1 MINPEMH
8 SGGGSR
14 SSSEIESDIRRTRGR
29 MDATLDELSGRL
41 TARSVIHT
49 LLDIWESRQPST
61 PQGKERVRR
70 VYGAF
75 SRQVA
80 NQVRENPIPT
90 LLIGAGLAWMFLDR
104 EREYDDREYV
114 EISGRRYRVHPSRPS
129 GPSAAMAGAP
139 TGEYEYEEL
148 EYDEIEH
155 GPSLMERAKE
165 KLAHGKEAISHAAAS
180 AKDKITG
187 AGEAAKE
194 RAEEIGE
201 TAHEAAER
209 ARMRARG
216 AYYRGRSRGRHM
228 AHDVAHEMRAGYDTG
243 AERFSR
249 AVDEYPLGVGI
260 GFAALGALVGL
271 LLPHTRREDE
281 LLGERSDEL
290 LATVKEKGKETFERG
305 KVVAERVAESALE
318 EAQKQ
323 GLTPEAAGEKLSE
336 LAGKA
341 GEVAKKAKE
350 EASAAAGE
358 QKLTPEQLK
367 SQAKSGG
374 SSSSPG
380 KSVNMPPK
388 SASQQGG
395 GI

>member
-14 SSSEIESDIRRTRGR
+14 SSSDIESDIRRTRGR
-29 MDATLDELSGRL
+29 MDATLDELSDRL
-41 TARSVIHT
+41 TARSVLHT
-49 LLDIWESRQPST
+49 LLDLWEARQPST
-61 PQGKERVRR
+61 PQGEARTQR

-75 SRQVA
+75 SRQVT
-80 NQVRENPIPT
+80 NQIRENPVPT
-90 LLIGAGLAWMFLDR
+90 LLIGAGLAWMFMDR
-104 EREYDDREYV
+104 GREADDREYV

-129 GPSAAMAGAP
+129 GPAGAAMAGTPA
-139 TGEYEYEEL
+139 GEYEYEEL
-148 EYDEIEH
+148 EYDEIEQ
-155 GPSLMERAKE
+155 GPGFMEKAKE
-165 KLAHGKEAISHAAAS
+165 KLSSAAAS

-194 RAEEIGE
+194 RVEGVGE
-201 TAHEAAER
+201 AAHDAAER

-216 AYYRGRSRGRHM
+216 AYYRGRSRSSHL
-228 AHDVAHEMRAGYDTG
+228 AHGMAHEMRAGYDTG
-243 AERFSR
+243 AEKFNR

-290 LATVKEKGKETFERG
+290 METVKEKGKEAFERG
-305 KVVAERVAESALE
+305 KVVAERVAETALD

-323 GLTPEAAGEKLSE
+323 GLTAEAASEKLSA

-341 GEVAKKAKE
+341 GEIAKKAKE
-350 EASAAAGE
+350 EASIAAEE
-358 QKLTPEQLK
+358 QKLTPQHLK
-367 SQAKSGG
+367 SEAAASSGPIPSQSG
-374 SSSSPG
+374 SI
-380 KSVNMPPK
+380 NMPPK
-388 SASQQGG
+388 GASHQGDF
-395 GI
+395 